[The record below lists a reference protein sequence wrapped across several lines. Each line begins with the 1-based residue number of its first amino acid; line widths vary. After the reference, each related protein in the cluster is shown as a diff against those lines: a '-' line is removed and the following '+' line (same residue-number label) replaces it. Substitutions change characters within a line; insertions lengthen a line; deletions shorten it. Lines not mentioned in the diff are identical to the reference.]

1 MKLFQSTVLILLS
14 LFVSQNIFSQNNWIT
29 DSEMQFKI
37 QAPANY
43 QQNQFRDGTDKVLA
57 LVSPDE
63 NVAVRVRAMHA
74 TNDFTIDLL
83 QQVFEQNII
92 SGAKLIMK
100 DNGDLHGIPAR
111 ATAYTW
117 KYNNIETVIGTYYI
131 IQNGF
136 AYVVWTI
143 VPRNLLQQRSAEADK
158 IIDSFTLTKPTHK
171 TGGLLSGIEST
182 GATTNTTTTQ
192 THSGYLE
199 MVSDDACIEHLFPE
213 NYRATDIKAGQTIYE
228 DGSGIKMIVQV
239 IYKQR
244 TFRDYMNDFVRMTSE
259 QGADFVKNRYS
270 TINGLDVLQY
280 HYRYGDT
287 YFAYF
292 GVENNDEFYMLGF
305 VGNKLKQSE
314 IVKRATIVAESVKK
328 ASCPN

>member
-1 MKLFQSTVLILLS
+1 MKIFQLTILILLS
-14 LFVSQNIFSQNNWIT
+14 LLISQNTFAQNNWVT

-37 QAPANY
+37 LAPANY
-43 QQNQFRDGTDKVLA
+43 AQNQFRDGTDKILA

-100 DNGDLHGIPAR
+100 EDGDLHGIPAR

-136 AYVVWTI
+136 AYVIWTI
-143 VPRNLLQQRSAEADK
+143 VPQNLLQQRSGEADK
-158 IIDSFTLTKPTHK
+158 IIDSFTLIKPTHNS
-171 TGGLLSGIEST
+171 GLLSGIGTT
-182 GATTNTTTTQ
+182 GKTATNTAPAIP
-192 THSGYLE
+192 SGYKE
-199 MVSDDACIEHLFPE
+199 MVSDDACLEHLFPK
-213 NYRATDIKAGQTIYE
+213 NYRATDKKTGQTIYE

-239 IYKQR
+239 IFKQG
-244 TFRDYMNDFVRMTSE
+244 TFRNYMGDMVSNISR
-259 QGADFVKNRYS
+259 QGADLVKNKYT
-270 TINGLDVLQY
+270 TINGLDVLEY
-280 HYRYGDT
+280 HYQYGDT

-292 GVENNDEFYMLGF
+292 GVENNNKFYMVGF
-305 VGNKLKQSE
+305 VGDTLKQSK
-314 IVKRATIVAESVKK
+314 IKKRASTVVYSIKK